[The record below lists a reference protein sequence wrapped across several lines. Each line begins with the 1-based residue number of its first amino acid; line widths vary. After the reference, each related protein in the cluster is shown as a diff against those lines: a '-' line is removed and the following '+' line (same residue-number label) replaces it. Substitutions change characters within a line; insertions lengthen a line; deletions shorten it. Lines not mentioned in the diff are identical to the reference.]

1 MPGMAVISPLG
12 AVGKVK
18 KVSEHYSVVTSIL
31 HIDYMISGVL
41 KESNHFGT
49 VQWNGKDPNFTKFNF
64 IPRHVKP
71 AVGDTVV
78 TSGFNAIFPEG
89 IMIGTISEVELS
101 PEALTYDL
109 TLVLSQD
116 FRKLSYV
123 SVVKSNLKAEQDKLE
138 EEVEVMEK

>member
-1 MPGMAVISPLG
+1 MGYEAEDLVDEFDGIT
-12 AVGKVK
+12 
-18 KVSEHYSVVTSIL
+18 ENDI
-31 HIDYMISGVL
+31 
-41 KESNHFGT
+41 
-49 VQWNGKDPNFTKFNF
+49 VQFKY

-89 IMIGTISEVELS
+89 IMIGTISEVDLS

-109 TLVLSQD
+109 KVVLSQD

-138 EEVEVMEK
+138 EEVEEMEK